1 MSVLTST
8 QPVFG
13 DHYFSNVGKAALALL
28 SALVSV
34 KPRRRRVS
42 DADELTSLCRRY
54 EGLTPNLANELRFMA
69 SRG

>member
-13 DHYFSNVGKAALALL
+13 DRYFNNVGKAALALL
-28 SALVSV
+28 SALLAV
-34 KPRRRRVS
+34 KPRRRRAS
-42 DADELTSLCRRY
+42 ATDDLASLCRRY

>member
-13 DHYFSNVGKAALALL
+13 DRYFNNVGKAALALL
-28 SALVSV
+28 SALLAV
-34 KPRRRRVS
+34 KPRRRAS
-42 DADELTSLCRRY
+42 ATDDLASLCRRY
-54 EGLTPNLANELRFMA
+54 EGLTPNLANELRFMV